1 VLACLEKLNVQPPD
15 VEDKGIYEVLNE
27 YIRAPAKE
35 IAQSIRRQALNL
47 KDKWEHLKAQRLHG

>member
-1 VLACLEKLNVQPPD
+1 MNVQPPD